1 MTSDTKHDFARS
13 IDFIENYGADTE
25 HPFKEVWPREYET
38 IRHALKLAE
47 NHERRVTELLASN
60 NELLERARKAEAGH
74 GTPDWFYCT
83 IDPDECGDSAYE
95 AMHGYRDRLTPVELG
110 TSYHGGPVWGVMYPS
125 DKDDGEEAAT
135 FDTYEEALAFCDERK
150 AAQAVKE
157 VGDE

>member
-1 MTSDTKHDFARS
+1 MTTDTKHDFA
-13 IDFIENYGADTE
+13 GALHYIIQTQDCPE
-25 HPFKEVWPREYET
+25 KYYET
-38 IRHALKLAE
+38 IRHALKLAK
-47 NHERRVTELLASN
+47 NHARRVDELLEAN
-60 NELLERARKAEAGH
+60 NRLLERARKAEKAH
-74 GTPDWFYCT
+74 GEPDWFYCT

-135 FDTYEEALAFCDERK
+135 FDTHEEALAFCDERK
-150 AAQAVKE
+150 AQAVKE